1 MRGCRLREV
10 HSAVPLAGRHAL
22 SIGVVMVAG
31 QVCFGV
37 LADAATLPDADALGG
52 RTSTPPSTSCSRRS
66 ESAPMLKESAPSRS
80 VERSR

>member
-10 HSAVPLAGRHAL
+10 HSAMPLAGRHAL

-31 QVCFGV
+31 QVCFGI
-37 LADAATLPDADALGG
+37 LADAETLPDADALGDDLDAAFDELLAAE
-52 RTSTPPSTSCSRRS
+52 RKRPD
-66 ESAPMLKESAPSRS
+66 LKESAASRS